1 MPEFPNSTHRAIEN
15 ARRRFARERR
25 GDTGIPRITREQ
37 IDGQLSLAVDRVMAE
52 GALYDRHAAA
62 LAIRQTCG
70 DLVEAIFLV
79 RAFRT
84 TLKRFGSTR
93 PLDLENMQI
102 LRRISG
108 AFDRLPGGQILGPAY
123 DHCLRLIDFGT
134 DDPSDTSLPA
144 DITTDSPKDGTGPE
158 ETPFRILDMPALEG
172 LVAEGPEEL
181 IGRPVA
187 DLTRESPAF
196 PAPRDLQLQGL
207 ARGDEGFLLG
217 CAHSLETASK
227 DSSRPYLGELR
238 VGQVEI
244 RYTPPELGFEI
255 SVGVIKVTECTTLA
269 GSKTAGSSAGGS
281 TGDPGFE
288 TGYGLVFG
296 HNERKA
302 VCMSLLDRSLQ
313 TPEDRDRQAA
323 PARDQAFVLSHC
335 DNVEASGFVQEM
347 KLPHYVDFQAELGRL
362 RSLKHGAL
370 GERTEQ
376 LEPVI

>member
-1 MPEFPNSTHRAIEN
+1 MPESLNSTHRAIEN
-15 ARRRFARERR
+15 ARRHFARARR
-25 GDTGIPRITREQ
+25 GDSGIPRITKEQ

-70 DLVEAIFLV
+70 DLVEAVLLV

-93 PLDLENMQI
+93 PLGLENMQI

-108 AFDRLPGGQILGPAY
+108 AFDRLTGGQILGPAY
-123 DHCLRLIDFGT
+123 DHCLRLIDFGP
-134 DDPSDTSLPA
+134 DAPYTSLPP
-144 DITTDSPKDGTGPE
+144 DITTDSPADRAGMPDPE
-158 ETPFRILDMPALEG
+158 AAPFRVLDMPDLEG
-172 LVAEGPEEL
+172 LVEAGPEEL

-187 DLTRESPAF
+187 DLTRQSPAF
-196 PAPRDLQLQGL
+196 PFTRDLQLQGL

-217 CAHSLETASK
+217 CAHSLEKESG
-227 DSSRPYLGELR
+227 SHSRPYLGELR

-255 SVGVIKVTECTTLA
+255 SVGVIRVTECTTLTRN
-269 GSKTAGSSAGGS
+269 KTTGGSAGG
-281 TGDPGFE
+281 PGFE

-302 VCMSLLDRSLQ
+302 VCMSLLDRSLK
-313 TPEDRDRQAA
+313 PLHSPDRQAG
-323 PARDQAFVLSHC
+323 PAQDQAFVLSHC
-335 DNVEASGFVQEM
+335 DNAAASGFVQEM

-362 RSLKHGAL
+362 RSLKNRAL

-376 LEPVI
+376 LEPIL